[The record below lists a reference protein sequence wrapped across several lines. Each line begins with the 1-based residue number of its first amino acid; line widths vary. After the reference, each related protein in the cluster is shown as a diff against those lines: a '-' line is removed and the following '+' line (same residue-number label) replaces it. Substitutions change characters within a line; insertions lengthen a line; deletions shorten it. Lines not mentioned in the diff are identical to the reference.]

1 MKLEWRVGTQK
12 KLIFSR
18 IFWPKIK
25 QSQTKISLSFSFL
38 VYITQKDSWVFFKYF
53 NYHLLTIKVF
63 LKKLAYFIFIDVLF
77 SVSLTKDYF
86 LFILHLI
93 VCFDGLLFSQQRFTE
108 LALAV
113 DITRNYSINF
123 YIFLE
128 LAPKTLVSF
137 LIRVVFFIFI
147 DCIILF
153 MLCIKYML
161 CYLYIIFKSV
171 F

>member
-1 MKLEWRVGTQK
+1 MFDFQFPWQK
-12 KLIFSR
+12 I
-18 IFWPKIK
+18 I
-25 QSQTKISLSFSFL
+25 SFSFC
-38 VYITQKDSWVFFKYF
+38 ISF
-53 NYHLLTIKVF
+53 
-63 LKKLAYFIFIDVLF
+63 
-77 SVSLTKDYF
+77 
-86 LFILHLI
+86 